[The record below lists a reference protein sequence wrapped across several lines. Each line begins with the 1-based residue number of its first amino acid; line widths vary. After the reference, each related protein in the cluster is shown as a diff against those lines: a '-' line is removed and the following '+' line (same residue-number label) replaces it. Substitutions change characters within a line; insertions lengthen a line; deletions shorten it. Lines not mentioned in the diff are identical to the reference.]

1 MHKSTAA
8 ACDVLVFWQM
18 ALGRSSLRITLLNA
32 LMAAEKKKTSLF
44 ILSLLGTVNT
54 SLLARLR
61 DLASCK

>member
-32 LMAAEKKKTSLF
+32 LMAAGKKNNKSF
-44 ILSLLGTVNT
+44 YTVSPRHCEHIIIGQT
-54 SLLARLR
+54 ARPGKL
-61 DLASCK
+61 